1 MGQKQG
7 FSAASAHCGFPSLT
21 GWLHG
26 EKLQVWG
33 GTSRTTTPSVHLGTP
48 ARGTRGCSG
57 ARHAGTCSR
66 QLRAGAPPGRLL
78 PAGPGAAGRAS
89 GRRSAM
95 LESIR
100 VTGEYRCRGCCPGA
114 GAEAGAEARRRRF
127 PRSRRGKHA
136 GWAMWGDIFPA
147 ALFLGSIRP
156 VTENPLQS
164 SPTATGLLHSGACL
178 LQNILLTA
186 LLNPKSLDLIN
197 FMWLFNPFPFPEYL
211 K

>member
-1 MGQKQG
+1 MCQVGLSRIRAFISLFLSFLCKKKPELSDKQ
-7 FSAASAHCGFPSLT
+7 SAWLDHPSGRRLCVQVKSAKKLSLAGWKKKGDPGWDRNRASQQHQRTVGFPALRIDAT
-21 GWLHG
+21 GRSY
-26 EKLQVWG
+26 KYSVWG
-33 GTSRTTTPSVHLGTP
+33 VTSRTTTPSVHLGTP

-136 GWAMWGDIFPA
+136 GWAM
-147 ALFLGSIRP
+147 
-156 VTENPLQS
+156 
-164 SPTATGLLHSGACL
+164 
-178 LQNILLTA
+178 
-186 LLNPKSLDLIN
+186 
-197 FMWLFNPFPFPEYL
+197 
-211 K
+211 